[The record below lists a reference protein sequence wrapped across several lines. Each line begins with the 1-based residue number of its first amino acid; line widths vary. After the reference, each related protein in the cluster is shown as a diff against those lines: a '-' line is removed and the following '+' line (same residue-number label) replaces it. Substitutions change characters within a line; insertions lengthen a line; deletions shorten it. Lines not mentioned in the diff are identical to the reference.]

1 MFAGCCADCG
11 AFMGY
16 LDKNLIPGETV
27 LFRTR
32 LHSIVLIGPIFT
44 ALLICVPGVL
54 CIMEFQKH
62 RGEPGSSA
70 KLWALAAAL
79 TFIIAFLVILY
90 GIAKRNSTEMAV
102 TNRRVLI
109 KWGLGSRRTLEIVLA
124 KVESI
129 SVSETILG
137 RMLGY
142 GTVIVRGTGGTP
154 EPVVLI
160 ARPNEFRRSVYEQLA
175 LIQGPATGAA
185 SAAMQP

>member
-1 MFAGCCADCG
+1 
-11 AFMGY
+11 MGY
-16 LDKNLIPGETV
+16 LEKNLIPGERV

-44 ALLICVPGVL
+44 ALLICVPGTL
-54 CIMEFQKH
+54 CAMQAQRLK
-62 RGEPGSSA
+62 GVPGNGA

-79 TFIIAFLVILY
+79 SFVIAFVVILY

-129 SVSETILG
+129 SVSETVLG

-175 LIQGPATGAA
+175 SIQGPAAGAA
-185 SAAMQP
+185 SGA

>member
-1 MFAGCCADCG
+1 MFAGSAPFLP
-11 AFMGY
+11 ARESMGY
-16 LDKNLIPGETV
+16 LEKNLIPGETV

-44 ALLICVPGVL
+44 ALLICVPGTL
-54 CIMEFQKH
+54 CAMQAQRQK
-62 RGEPGSSA
+62 GEPGNGA

-79 TFIIAFLVILY
+79 SFIIAFVVILY

-129 SVSETILG
+129 SVSETVLG

-175 LIQGPATGAA
+175 LMQGPAAGAA
-185 SAAMQP
+185 S

>member
-1 MFAGCCADCG
+1 
-11 AFMGY
+11 MGY
-16 LDKNLIPGETV
+16 IENNLIPGESV
-27 LFRTR
+27 VFRTR

-44 ALLICVPGVL
+44 ALLICFPSVL
-54 CIMEFQKH
+54 CAMEAQKQK
-62 RGEPGSSA
+62 GAPGNSA
-70 KLWALAAAL
+70 KLWALAAACG
-79 TFIIAFLVILY
+79 FVIAVLVVLY

-129 SVSETILG
+129 SVNETVLG

-160 ARPNEFRRSVYEQLA
+160 ARPNEFRRHVYEQLS
-175 LIQGPATGAA
+175 LSQGPGMAPGANSSATAR
-185 SAAMQP
+185 P